1 MSRTKSLR
9 GRFAFNPLTLDPIAS
24 IPLSCLVTFVTSM
37 PVSFML
43 NGISVAKKHN
53 VGLQG

>member
-9 GRFAFNPLTLDPIAS
+9 WRLAFDPLTLDPTAS
-24 IPLSCLVTFVTSM
+24 IPLSCLVTFVISM

-43 NGISVAKKHN
+43 NGIPVAKKHN